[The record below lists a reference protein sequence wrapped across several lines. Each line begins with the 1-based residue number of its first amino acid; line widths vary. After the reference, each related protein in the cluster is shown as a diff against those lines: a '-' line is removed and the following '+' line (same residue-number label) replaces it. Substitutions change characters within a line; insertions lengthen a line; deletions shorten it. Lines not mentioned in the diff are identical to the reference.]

1 MSEFTHNGI
10 DIPTAPQVQDP
21 NDITD
26 WGCDWTDWLVDGEVI
41 LLSNWELS
49 TGLNAN
55 ATTQTDT
62 TTSVFI
68 SGGKVGSKYLITNR
82 ISTATRTEDRSMYI
96 LCEEK

>member
-26 WGCDWTDWLVDGEVI
+26 WGCDWTDWLKDSEVI
-41 LLSNWELS
+41 LTSVWTLP
-49 TGLNAN
+49 TGLTNTAETLTN
-55 ATTQTDT
+55 T

-68 SGGKVGSKYLITNR
+68 SGGVIGTKYLISNR
-82 ISTATRTEDRSMYI
+82 VTTATRTEDRAMYI
-96 LCEEK
+96 ICQEK